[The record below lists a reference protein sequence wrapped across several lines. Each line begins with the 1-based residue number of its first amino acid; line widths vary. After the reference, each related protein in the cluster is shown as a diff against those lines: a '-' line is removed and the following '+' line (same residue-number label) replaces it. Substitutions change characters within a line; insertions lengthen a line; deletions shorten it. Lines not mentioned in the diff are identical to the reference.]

1 MSSSDEADAPVSAA
15 EEAFV
20 QRQNAAVKRLN
31 ALGTAL
37 IRGIDEDAASPGEEE
52 VAACRI
58 LVITKERAAAIEA
71 AQKFAMG
78 RDGSD
83 SDSDD
88 DGGFVMFDTSTGN
101 AVVAG
106 IADAVARAVART
118 SKPARF
124 DHLLALTY
132 ALQQEDTWARDNEMW
147 EDGDEMQSAC
157 ARLAAAW
164 EEAPRGEHQRAAR
177 VRRGVHAPGDGG
189 SARGFREDA
198 RERRGGHGRVVPV
211 RLEAVN
217 RTRSSGV

>member
-157 ARLAAAW
+157 AKLAAAW
-164 EEAPRGEHQRAAR
+164 KKLLGESTNEQLGCDEEFTR
-177 VRRGVHAPGDGG
+177 PGTEALLEDFGKMLESVGG
-189 SARGFREDA
+189 DTDVSYPFDWE
-198 RERRGGHGRVVPV
+198 P
-211 RLEAVN
+211 
-217 RTRSSGV
+217 

>member
-1 MSSSDEADAPVSAA
+1 M
-15 EEAFV
+15 
-20 QRQNAAVKRLN
+20 
-31 ALGTAL
+31 
-37 IRGIDEDAASPGEEE
+37 
-52 VAACRI
+52 
-58 LVITKERAAAIEA
+58 ITKERAAAIEA

-157 ARLAAAW
+157 AKLAAAW
-164 EEAPRGEHQRAAR
+164 KKLLGESTNEQLGCDEELTR
-177 VRRGVHAPGDGG
+177 PGTEALLEDFGKIL
-189 SARGFREDA
+189 EDA
-198 RERRGGHGRVVPV
+198 
-211 RLEAVN
+211 AAD
-217 RTRSSGV
+217 TGVDYGFNWKP

>member
-71 AQKFAMG
+71 AHKFAMG

-157 ARLAAAW
+157 AKLAAAW
-164 EEAPRGEHQRAAR
+164 KKLLGESTNEQLGCDEEFTR
-177 VRRGVHAPGDGG
+177 PGTEALLEDFGKMLESVGG
-189 SARGFREDA
+189 DTDVSYPFDWK
-198 RERRGGHGRVVPV
+198 P
-211 RLEAVN
+211 
-217 RTRSSGV
+217 

>member
-71 AQKFAMG
+71 AHKFAMG
-78 RDGSD
+78 QDGSD

-157 ARLAAAW
+157 AKLAAAW
-164 EEAPRGEHQRAAR
+164 KKLLGESTNEQLGCDEEFTR
-177 VRRGVHAPGDGG
+177 PGTEALLEDFGKMLESVGG
-189 SARGFREDA
+189 DTDVSYPFDWE
-198 RERRGGHGRVVPV
+198 P
-211 RLEAVN
+211 
-217 RTRSSGV
+217 

>member
-1 MSSSDEADAPVSAA
+1 MSSSYEADAPVSAA

-88 DGGFVMFDTSTGN
+88 DGGFVMFYTSTGN

-157 ARLAAAW
+157 AKLAAAW
-164 EEAPRGEHQRAAR
+164 KKLLGESTNEQLGCDEEFTR
-177 VRRGVHAPGDGG
+177 PGTEALLEDFGKMLESVGG
-189 SARGFREDA
+189 DTDVSYPFDWK
-198 RERRGGHGRVVPV
+198 P
-211 RLEAVN
+211 
-217 RTRSSGV
+217 

>member
-157 ARLAAAW
+157 AKLAAAW
-164 EEAPRGEHQRAAR
+164 KKLLGESTNEQLGCDEEFTR
-177 VRRGVHAPGDGG
+177 PGTEALLEDFGKMLESVGG
-189 SARGFREDA
+189 DTDVSYPFDWK
-198 RERRGGHGRVVPV
+198 P
-211 RLEAVN
+211 
-217 RTRSSGV
+217 

>member
-88 DGGFVMFDTSTGN
+88 DGGFVMFYTSTGN

-157 ARLAAAW
+157 AKLAAAW
-164 EEAPRGEHQRAAR
+164 KKLLGESTNEQLGCDEEFTR
-177 VRRGVHAPGDGG
+177 PGTEALLEDFGKMLESVGG
-189 SARGFREDA
+189 DTDVSYPFDWK
-198 RERRGGHGRVVPV
+198 P
-211 RLEAVN
+211 
-217 RTRSSGV
+217 

>member
-71 AQKFAMG
+71 AHKFAMG
-78 RDGSD
+78 QDGSD

-118 SKPARF
+118 WKPARF

-157 ARLAAAW
+157 AKLAAAW
-164 EEAPRGEHQRAAR
+164 KKLLGESTNEQLGCDEEFTR
-177 VRRGVHAPGDGG
+177 PGTEALLEVFGKMLESVGG
-189 SARGFREDA
+189 DTDVSYPFDWK
-198 RERRGGHGRVVPV
+198 P
-211 RLEAVN
+211 
-217 RTRSSGV
+217 

>member
-157 ARLAAAW
+157 AKLAAAW
-164 EEAPRGEHQRAAR
+164 KKLLGESTNEQLGCDEEFTR
-177 VRRGVHAPGDGG
+177 PGTEALLEDFGKMLESDGG
-189 SARGFREDA
+189 DTDVSYPFDWE
-198 RERRGGHGRVVPV
+198 P
-211 RLEAVN
+211 
-217 RTRSSGV
+217 

>member
-15 EEAFV
+15 EEAFM

-31 ALGTAL
+31 ALGIAL
-37 IRGIDEDAASPGEEE
+37 VRGIDEDAASPGEEE

-71 AQKFAMG
+71 AHKFAMG
-78 RDGSD
+78 QDGSD

-106 IADAVARAVART
+106 IADAVARAVAWT

-157 ARLAAAW
+157 AKLAAAW
-164 EEAPRGEHQRAAR
+164 KKLLGESTNEQLGCDEEFTR
-177 VRRGVHAPGDGG
+177 PGTEALLEDFGKMLESVGG
-189 SARGFREDA
+189 DTDVSYPFDWE
-198 RERRGGHGRVVPV
+198 P
-211 RLEAVN
+211 
-217 RTRSSGV
+217 